1 MDMRS
6 NTVANALNVNK
17 VKENLFEY
25 QGKGNVRDVRGIG
38 GGFQNLVGTPNQNAG
53 KIYSQVN
60 ELLQDS
66 IGIYVKKTEADNEA
80 NELRQF
86 INAGKELSTA
96 YQQFQI
102 EKENLPTAEEKQ
114 ARIDK
119 FREDI
124 YKWSEQLTDKNKNS
138 ILSTTNNYLT
148 FEAREQAGLVRKEN
162 VDNISKSLSDT
173 ASTLLSMNDDE
184 MFETINT
191 FKDTANKVGISDNEF
206 NEIAFKQLNTNLL
219 LGLNKKNIS
228 REALDIIESKAMV
241 LSEKLYGVKETQ
253 AYKTSMNTIESLRN
267 GLNERDLAVIRRST
281 QVGDYNT
288 FKQYNEDL
296 YNKGVITDIEYKQN
310 EMYYQQTRK
319 VERQSTAGSMEDVA
333 TFTKESLGF
342 DINEVPYNLL
352 KDVPN
357 LSTKQKA
364 YIKNMR
370 SLEVT
375 QLLSS
380 NDVDMDKAYK
390 LMQRDTDIFASGFK
404 NYATQTNTLLR
415 TIVGSGVLK
424 DNTTKE
430 YGEGIQRIGYELN
443 KIKMFI
449 DSPNFSIHLTKDSK
463 KEIDFIRATKDILE
477 DSLIPDKQKALMNM
491 YNEVKLDDIQ
501 TKSIKDLTEEFKKS
515 IPKDAYN
522 EYLPQITDN
531 IVQYTKAGMS
541 PENIKKALDERYKD
555 IDYSDS
561 NFTMTGEVARRFLGS
576 NNERGAKAI
585 DDFLVGQGLQE
596 SIENNLLSDFEIRK
610 KTLIEKGL
618 TDDELKEAELYNNNL
633 IFEKRLELS
642 KFRTRLS
649 TILKESKDTKP
660 RMYFDKDVGSVII
673 TNGKDRISVPKII
686 RNGVDITNQ
695 VIEES
700 IAEYL
705 KGTPY
710 DKEGRRE
717 LQLLEMEM

>member
-6 NTVANALNVNK
+6 NTIANALNVNK

-38 GGFQNLVGTPNQNAG
+38 GGFQNLIGNPNQNAG
-53 KIYSQVN
+53 NIYSQVN

-86 INAGKELSTA
+86 INAGKELSTS
-96 YQQFQI
+96 YQQFQV

-124 YKWSEQLTDKNKNS
+124 YGWSEQLTEKNKNS

-184 MFETINT
+184 MFETLGT

-206 NEIAFKQLNTNLL
+206 NEMAFKQLNTNLL

-241 LSEKLYGVKETQ
+241 LSEKLYGVTDTQ
-253 AYKTSMNTIESLRN
+253 AYKTSMNTIENLRN
-267 GLNERDLAVIRRST
+267 GLNDRDLAVIRRST

-288 FKQYNEDL
+288 FKAYNDDL
-296 YNKGVITDIEYKQN
+296 HAKGVITDIEYKQN

-319 VERQSTAGSMEDVA
+319 VEKQSTEGSM
-333 TFTKESLGF
+333 KEVSNFVKKNLGV

-352 KDVPN
+352 KDIPQLN
-357 LSTKQKA
+357 TKQKS

-380 NDVDMDKAYK
+380 NDVDMDKALK
-390 LMQRDTDIFASGFK
+390 IMQRDTDIFASGFK
-404 NYATQTNTLLR
+404 DYATQTNTVLR
-415 TIVGSGVLK
+415 TIIGSGILK
-424 DNTTKE
+424 DSSTKE
-430 YGEGIQRIGYELN
+430 YGEGVQRIGYELN

-449 DSPNFSIHLTKDSK
+449 DNPNFSIHLTKDSK
-463 KEIDFIRATKDILE
+463 KEIDFIRATKDIVE
-477 DSLIPDKQKALMNM
+477 DSLIPDKQKALMSM

-515 IPKDAYN
+515 IPKDTYN

-531 IVQYTKAGMS
+531 IVQYTKAGMN

-555 IDYSDS
+555 IDYNDS
-561 NFTMTGEVARRFLGS
+561 NFKMTGEVARRFLGS

-585 DDFLVGQGLQE
+585 DEFFFGKDLQDAVENAVTDDDILIREAIKTQGVTIDEDALNE
-596 SIENNLLSDFEIRK
+596 RLN
-610 KTLIEKGL
+610 KTL
-618 TDDELKEAELYNNNL
+618 T
-633 IFEKRLELS
+633 EKRESLA
-642 KFRTRLS
+642 KFRLS
-649 TILKESKDTKP
+649 LGRMFTGKEDNKP

-673 TNGKDRISVPKII
+673 TNGKDRVAVPKITKG
-686 RNGVDITNQ
+686 GVDITNQ
-695 VIEES
+695 VIEKS
-700 IAEYL
+700 IAKYL
-705 KGTPY
+705 EGTPY
-710 DKEGRRE
+710 DKQWRE
-717 LQLLEMEM
+717 KISSLKMGL

>member
-1 MDMRS
+1 MDKRT
-6 NTVANALNVNK
+6 NTVANALTINT
-17 VKENLFEY
+17 VKESLFEY
-25 QGKGNVRDVRGIG
+25 QGKGNVRDIRGIG
-38 GGFQNLVGTPNQNAG
+38 GGFQNLVGSPNQNAG
-53 KIYSQVN
+53 KVYAQVN

-66 IGIYVKKTEADNEA
+66 IGLYVKKTDADNQA

-96 YQQFQI
+96 YQQFQV

-114 ARIDK
+114 VRIDK

-124 YKWSEQLTDKNKNS
+124 YNWSEQLTDKNKNS

-148 FEAREQAGLVRKEN
+148 FEAREQGGLVRKEN
-162 VDNISKSLSDT
+162 VNNISKSLSDT

-184 MFETINT
+184 MFSTIDT
-191 FKDTANKVGISDNEF
+191 FKETANKVGISDNEF

-228 REALDIIESKAMV
+228 REALDIIEGKANV

-253 AYKTSMNTIESLRN
+253 AYKTSMNAIENLRN

-288 FKQYNEDL
+288 FKLYNEDL
-296 YNKGVITDIEYKQN
+296 FDKGVITEIEYKQN
-310 EMYYQQTRK
+310 EMYFQQTRK
-319 VERQSTAGSMEDVA
+319 VEKQSTAGSIEEI
-333 TFTKESLGF
+333 TKYAKETLGF
-342 DINEVPYNLL
+342 DINEMPYNVL
-352 KDVPN
+352 KDIPK
-357 LSTKQKA
+357 LSTKQKS

-370 SLEVT
+370 NLEVT

-380 NDVDMDKAYK
+380 DNVNMDKAYK
-390 LMQRDTDIFASGFK
+390 VMQRDTDIFASGFK
-404 NYATQTNTLLR
+404 TYATQTNTALK
-415 TIVGSGVLK
+415 TIIGSGALK
-424 DNTTKE
+424 DSSSKE
-430 YGEGIQRIGYELN
+430 YGEGIQRIGAELN

-449 DSPNFSIHLTKDSK
+449 DNPNFSIHLTKDSK

-491 YNEVKLDDIQ
+491 YNEVKLDDVQ

-515 IPKDAYN
+515 IPKDTYN
-522 EYLPQITDN
+522 EYLPQITES
-531 IVQYTKAGMS
+531 IVQYTKAGMG
-541 PENIKKALDERYKD
+541 NDAIKKALDERYKD

-585 DDFLVGQGLQE
+585 DDFFFGADLQNAVE
-596 SIENNLLSDFEIRK
+596 GAITEDYEATINAAKARGVEIDEKVINERLLKD
-610 KTLIEKGL
+610 L
-618 TDDELKEAELYNNNL
+618 TEEREALA
-633 IFEKRLELS
+633 
-642 KFRTRLS
+642 KFRLS
-649 TILKESKDTKP
+649 LGRMFTGKEDTKP
-660 RMYFDKDVGSVII
+660 RIYFDKDVGSAII
-673 TNGKDRISVPKII
+673 TNGKDRLAVPKIYKG
-686 RNGVDITNQ
+686 GVDITNQ
-695 VIEES
+695 VMEKS
-700 IAEYL
+700 IREYL

-710 DKEGRRE
+710 DKQERRE
-717 LQLLEMEM
+717 LQLLEMEL

>member
-6 NTVANALNVNK
+6 NTIANALNVNK

-66 IGIYVKKTEADNEA
+66 INIYAKKTEADNEA
-80 NELRQF
+80 DELRQF
-86 INAGKELSTA
+86 INAGKELSSA
-96 YQQFQI
+96 YQQFQV

-114 ARIDK
+114 IRIDK

-124 YKWSEQLTDKNKNS
+124 YNWSGQLTDKNKNS

-173 ASTLLSMNDDE
+173 ASTLLSMDDDE
-184 MFETINT
+184 MFETIEA

-206 NEIAFKQLNTNLL
+206 NEVAFKQLNTNLL

-228 REALDIIESKAMV
+228 RESLDIIESKAMV
-241 LSEKLYGVKETQ
+241 LSEKLYGVKDTQ
-253 AYKTSMNTIESLRN
+253 AYKTSMNTIENLRN

-288 FKQYNEDL
+288 FKLYNDDL
-296 YNKGVITDIEYKQN
+296 YDKGVITDIEYKQN
-310 EMYYQQTRK
+310 EMYYQQTRT
-319 VERQSTAGSMEDVA
+319 VDRQSTAGSMKDVDN
-333 TFTKESLGF
+333 FTKEKLGF
-342 DINEVPYNLL
+342 DINEVPYNLI
-352 KDVPN
+352 KDVPH
-357 LSTKQKA
+357 LTTKQKS

-390 LMQRDTDIFASGFK
+390 LMQRDSDIFASGFK
-404 NYATQTNTLLR
+404 EYATQTNTLLR

-430 YGEGIQRIGYELN
+430 YGEGVQRVGYELN

-449 DSPNFSIHLTKDSK
+449 DNPNFSIHLTKDSK

-477 DSLIPDKQKALMNM
+477 DSLIPDKQKALINM
-491 YNEVKLDDIQ
+491 YNEVKLDDTQ

-515 IPKDAYN
+515 VPKDTYN

-531 IVQYTKAGMS
+531 IIQYTKAGMN
-541 PENIKKALDERYKD
+541 PNNIKKAIDDRYKD
-555 IDYSDS
+555 IDYEDS

-585 DDFLVGQGLQE
+585 DDFLFGQGLQDAVE
-596 SIENNLLSDFEIRK
+596 NSITQDYEDIITSYKEQGIVIDETKVNEKLNNS
-610 KTLIEKGL
+610 L
-618 TDDELKEAELYNNNL
+618 T
-633 IFEKRLELS
+633 EKREVLS
-642 KFRTRLS
+642 KFRLS
-649 TILKESKDTKP
+649 LGRMFTGKDDNKP
-660 RMYFDKDVGSVII
+660 RMYFDKDVGTVVI
-673 TNGKDRISVPKII
+673 TNGKDRIAVPKIT
-686 RNGVDITNQ
+686 RGGVDITNQ

-710 DKEGRRE
+710 DKQERRE
-717 LQLLEMEM
+717 LQLLGM

>member
-6 NTVANALNVNK
+6 NTIANALTVNK

-25 QGKGNVRDVRGIG
+25 QGKSNVREVRGIG

-53 KIYSQVN
+53 KIYSEVN
-60 ELLQDS
+60 ELLQNS
-66 IGIYVKKTEADNEA
+66 IGMYVKKTEADNEA

-86 INAGKELSTA
+86 IDAGKELSSA

-102 EKENLPTAEEKQ
+102 EKDNLPTAEEKQ

-124 YKWSEQLTDKNKNS
+124 YNWSEQLSDKNKNS

-148 FEAREQAGLVRKEN
+148 FEAREQANLVRKEN

-191 FKDTANKVGISDNEF
+191 FKDSANKVGISDNEF

-228 REALDIIESKAMV
+228 REALDIIENKAMV
-241 LSEKLYGVKETQ
+241 LSEKLYGVKDTQ
-253 AYKTSMNTIESLRN
+253 SYKTSMNTIENLRN

-281 QVGDYNT
+281 QVGDYET
-288 FKQYNEDL
+288 FKLYNDDL

-319 VERQSTAGSMEDVA
+319 VEKQSTAGSMEEVA
-333 TFTKESLGF
+333 KFTKETLGF
-342 DINEVPYNLL
+342 DINEVPYNLI
-352 KDVPN
+352 KDVPT
-357 LSTKQKA
+357 LSTKQKS

-370 SLEVT
+370 SLEVL

-380 NDVDMDKAYK
+380 NDVDMDKAYRV
-390 LMQRDTDIFASGFK
+390 MQRDTDIFASGFK
-404 NYATQTNTLLR
+404 DYATQTNTLLR

-424 DNTTKE
+424 DSTTKE
-430 YGEGIQRIGYELN
+430 YGEGIQRISYELN
-443 KIKMFI
+443 KMKMFI
-449 DSPNFSIHLTKDSK
+449 DNPNFSIHLTKDSK

-515 IPKDAYN
+515 IPKDTYN
-522 EYLPQITDN
+522 EYLPQITEN

-541 PENIKKALDERYKD
+541 PVNIKRAIDDRYKD
-555 IDYSDS
+555 IDYNDS

-585 DDFLVGQGLQE
+585 DDFFFGQGLQDAVE
-596 SIENNLLSDFEIRK
+596 DSITKDYDDILTAYK
-610 KTLIEKGL
+610 EKGIVVDETKINEKLNKSL
-618 TDDELKEAELYNNNL
+618 T
-633 IFEKRLELS
+633 EKREVLA
-642 KFRTRLS
+642 KFRLS
-649 TILKESKDTKP
+649 LGRMFTEKNDSKP
-660 RMYFDKDVGSVII
+660 RMYFDKDVGSVVI
-673 TNGKDRISVPKII
+673 TNGKDRIAVPKIT
-686 RNGVDITNQ
+686 RGGVDITNQ
-695 VIEES
+695 VIEKS
-700 IAEYL
+700 IREYL

-710 DKEGRRE
+710 DKQEGRE
-717 LQLLEMEM
+717 LQLLEMEL

>member
-6 NTVANALNVNK
+6 NTIANALNVNK

-38 GGFQNLVGTPNQNAG
+38 GGFQDLVGTPNQNAG

-66 IGIYVKKTEADNEA
+66 IGIYAKKTEADNEA

-86 INAGKELSTA
+86 INAGKELSSV
-96 YQQFQI
+96 YQQFQV

-124 YKWSEQLTDKNKNS
+124 YSWSEQLTDKNKNS

-184 MFETINT
+184 MFGTIET
-191 FKDTANKVGISDNEF
+191 FKDTANKVGISENEF

-241 LSEKLYGVKETQ
+241 LSEKLYGVKDTQ
-253 AYKTSMNTIESLRN
+253 AYKTSMNTIENLRN
-267 GLNERDLAVIRRST
+267 GLNDRDLAVIRRST
-281 QVGDYNT
+281 QVGDYST
-288 FKQYNEDL
+288 FKTYNDDL

-319 VERQSTAGSMEDVA
+319 VEKQSTAGSLAEANKVIV
-333 TFTKESLGF
+333 KELGF
-342 DINEVPYNLL
+342 GINEVSYSLI
-352 KDVPN
+352 KDIPH
-357 LSTKQKA
+357 LSTKQKS

-380 NDVDMDKAYK
+380 DDVDMDKAYK
-390 LMQRDTDIFASGFK
+390 LMQRDTDIFASGF
-404 NYATQTNTLLR
+404 NEYATQTNTVLR

-430 YGEGIQRIGYELN
+430 YGEGVQRIGYELN

-449 DSPNFSIHLTKDSK
+449 DNPNFNIHLTKDSK
-463 KEIDFIRATKDILE
+463 KEIDLIRATKDILE
-477 DSLIPDKQKALMNM
+477 DSLIPDKQKALINM
-491 YNEVKLDDIQ
+491 YGEVKLDDIQ

-515 IPKDAYN
+515 IPKDTYN

-531 IVQYTKAGMS
+531 IVQYTKAGIN
-541 PENIKKALDERYKD
+541 PENIKKALNERYKD
-555 IDYSDS
+555 IDYNDS
-561 NFTMTGEVARRFLGS
+561 NFTMTGEVARKFLGS

-585 DDFLVGQGLQE
+585 DDFLFGKDLQDAVE
-596 SIENNLLSDFEIRK
+596 SAITKDYEDTINTYKSNGIEINEIEVNERLNK
-610 KTLIEKGL
+610 SL
-618 TDDELKEAELYNNNL
+618 T
-633 IFEKRLELS
+633 EKREVLA
-642 KFRTRLS
+642 KFRLS
-649 TILKESKDTKP
+649 LGRMFTGKEDTKP

-673 TNGKDRISVPKII
+673 TNGKDRLAVPKITRGGI
-686 RNGVDITNQ
+686 DITNQ
-695 VIEES
+695 VIEKS
-700 IAEYL
+700 IREYL

-710 DKEGRRE
+710 DKQEGSG
-717 LQLLEMEM
+717 LQLLEMEL

>member
-6 NTVANALNVNK
+6 NTIANALNVNK

-25 QGKGNVRDVRGIG
+25 QGKSNVREVGGIG
-38 GGFQNLVGTPNQNAG
+38 GGFHNLVGTPNQNAG
-53 KIYSQVN
+53 KIYSQIN

-66 IGIYVKKTEADNEA
+66 IGMYVKKTEADNEA

-86 INAGKELSTA
+86 INAGKELSSA
-96 YQQFQI
+96 YQQFQV
-102 EKENLPTAEEKQ
+102 EKEALPTAEEKQ

-124 YKWSEQLTDKNKNS
+124 YNWSNQLTDKNKNS

-253 AYKTSMNTIESLRN
+253 AYKTSMNTIENLRN
-267 GLNERDLAVIRRST
+267 GLNDRDLAIIRRST
-281 QVGDYNT
+281 QVGDYDT
-288 FKQYNEDL
+288 FKMYNDDL

-319 VERQSTAGSMEDVA
+319 VEKQSTAGSMEEVA
-333 TFTKESLGF
+333 RFTKETLGF
-342 DINEVPYNLL
+342 DINEVPYNLI
-352 KDVPN
+352 KDTPT
-357 LSTKQKA
+357 LSTKQKS

-380 NDVDMDKAYK
+380 DDVDMDKAYK

-424 DNTTKE
+424 DSTTKE
-430 YGEGIQRIGYELN
+430 YGEGMQRIGYELN
-443 KIKMFI
+443 KMKMFI
-449 DSPNFSIHLTKDSK
+449 DNPNFNIHLTKDSK

-491 YNEVKLDDIQ
+491 YNEVKLDDVQ

-515 IPKDAYN
+515 IPKDTYN
-522 EYLPQITDN
+522 EYLPQITEN

-541 PENIKKALDERYKD
+541 PENIKRAIDDRYKD
-555 IDYSDS
+555 IDYNDS

-585 DDFLVGQGLQE
+585 DDFFFGQGLQDAVE
-596 SIENNLLSDFEIRK
+596 DSITKDYDDILTAYKEQGIVVDETKIN
-610 KTLIEKGL
+610 EKLNKSL
-618 TDDELKEAELYNNNL
+618 T
-633 IFEKRLELS
+633 EKREVLA
-642 KFRTRLS
+642 KFRLS
-649 TILKESKDTKP
+649 LGRMFTEKNDSKP
-660 RMYFDKDVGSVII
+660 RMYFDKDVGSVVI
-673 TNGKDRISVPKII
+673 TNGKDRIAVPKIT
-686 RNGVDITNQ
+686 RGGVDITNQ

-700 IAEYL
+700 IAKYL
-705 KGTPY
+705 EGTPY
-710 DKEGRRE
+710 DKQERRE
-717 LQLLEMEM
+717 LQLLEMEL

>member
-6 NTVANALNVNK
+6 NTIANALNVNK

-38 GGFQNLVGTPNQNAG
+38 GGFQDLVGTPNQNAG

-66 IGIYVKKTEADNEA
+66 IGIYVKKTDADNQA

-96 YQQFQI
+96 YQQFQV

-114 ARIDK
+114 VRIDK

-124 YKWSEQLTDKNKNS
+124 YNWSEQLTDKNKNS

-148 FEAREQAGLVRKEN
+148 FEAREQGGLVRKEN
-162 VDNISKSLSDT
+162 VNNISKSLSDT

-184 MFETINT
+184 MFSTIDT
-191 FKDTANKVGISDNEF
+191 FKETANKVGISDNEF

-228 REALDIIESKAMV
+228 REALDIIEGKANV

-253 AYKTSMNTIESLRN
+253 AYKTSMTAIENLRN

-288 FKQYNEDL
+288 FKLYNEDL
-296 YNKGVITDIEYKQN
+296 YDKGVITEIEYKQN

-319 VERQSTAGSMEDVA
+319 VEKETTASSVEGVA
-333 TFTKESLGF
+333 NFTKETLGF
-342 DINEVPYNLL
+342 DINEVPYSVL

-357 LSTKQKA
+357 LSTKQKS

-370 SLEVT
+370 NLEVT

-380 NDVDMDKAYK
+380 DNVNMDKAYK
-390 LMQRDTDIFASGFK
+390 IMQRDTDIFASGFK
-404 NYATQTNTLLR
+404 TYATQTNTALK
-415 TIVGSGVLK
+415 TIIGSGALK
-424 DNTTKE
+424 DSSSKE
-430 YGEGIQRIGYELN
+430 YGEGIQRIGAELN

-449 DSPNFSIHLTKDSK
+449 DNPNFSIHLTKDSK

-491 YNEVKLDDIQ
+491 YNEVKLDDVQ

-515 IPKDAYN
+515 IPKDTYN
-522 EYLPQITDN
+522 EYLPQITES
-531 IVQYTKAGMS
+531 IVQYTKAGMG
-541 PENIKKALDERYKD
+541 NDAIKKALDERYKD

-585 DDFLVGQGLQE
+585 DDFFFGTDLQNAVESAITEDYEATINSAKAQG
-596 SIENNLLSDFEIRK
+596 IEVDEKVINERLLKD
-610 KTLIEKGL
+610 L
-618 TDDELKEAELYNNNL
+618 TEEREALA
-633 IFEKRLELS
+633 
-642 KFRTRLS
+642 KFRLS
-649 TILKESKDTKP
+649 LGRMFTGKEDTKP
-660 RMYFDKDVGSVII
+660 RIYFDKDVGSAII
-673 TNGKDRISVPKII
+673 TNGKDRIAVPKIYKG
-686 RNGVDITNQ
+686 GVDITNK
-695 VIEES
+695 VIEDS

-710 DKEGRRE
+710 DKQERRE
-717 LQLLEMEM
+717 LQLLEMEL